1 MPRVITIPQYI
12 TQLAYLLSFQNN
24 RNCFNIN
31 SFWVHINHG
40 SMGHGYWPVTH
51 VTHPNLLT
59 HLAHDPLTRHALTL
73 RLLALAREFGA
84 SIPQRVGPGDKTP
97 QISHKNWGKELIS
110 TWISWKYHAWFSSSW
125 FRRTP
130 LWNRRE
136 MIFIF
141 QKVKPTWNKPHLSAV
156 YMAACLLH
164 LRNTSL
170 TSLLDDRRDRCHYL
184 MLRKSEFLDV

>member
-1 MPRVITIPQYI
+1 M
-12 TQLAYLLSFQNN
+12 
-24 RNCFNIN
+24 
-31 SFWVHINHG
+31 HINHG
-40 SMGHGYWPVTH
+40 SMGHGYWP
-51 VTHPNLLT
+51 
-59 HLAHDPLTRHALTL
+59 HDPCDPSQFVDPFSPWPTDPLSALTL
-73 RLLALAREFGA
+73 RSLALASEFGA